1 LGALYYYRGRYLE
14 AAEQFRK
21 AIERAPGVLEI
32 YTDLAAALSDSGR
45 NEEAEQVLV
54 RSLKLHETADGWNS
68 LGAIRAYENRDADA
82 VTYYTRALSLDPAEY
97 LYWLNLG
104 DSNRR
109 TGHLDKA
116 TTAYRKGM
124 DLALVE
130 LKDNPRLG
138 LTRAYVAYLA
148 AQLGDT
154 KRAQDEISQALQ
166 LAPGDNKV
174 IRKAVLTYEALGL
187 RDRAIQVL
195 SGAAP
200 ELFQELDRQPDLADF
215 RQDIRFKQVVAQIE
229 RGR

>member
-1 LGALYYYRGRYLE
+1 
-14 AAEQFRK
+14 
-21 AIERAPGVLEI
+21 
-32 YTDLAAALSDSGR
+32 
-45 NEEAEQVLV
+45 
-54 RSLKLHETADGWNS
+54 
-68 LGAIRAYENRDADA
+68 
-82 VTYYTRALSLDPAEY
+82 
-97 LYWLNLG
+97 
-104 DSNRR
+104 
-109 TGHLDKA
+109 
-116 TTAYRKGM
+116 M

-174 IRKAVLTYEALGL
+174 IRKAVLTYEALGQ